1 LKSSGLPNEI
11 SLHDYTSCI
20 QSWRKCRN
28 IAHFHAQKPLLSDM
42 ASIMPQHEGGS
53 NVGFANLVIWILAR
67 GPEYSEL
74 VAAAV
79 HLIPGIKK
87 NVLLRNPVPDFLAF
101 TYVIDPDE
109 LIFNK

>member
-1 LKSSGLPNEI
+1 MP
-11 SLHDYTSCI
+11 
-20 QSWRKCRN
+20 
-28 IAHFHAQKPLLSDM
+28 
-42 ASIMPQHEGGS
+42 SIMPQHEGGS

-101 TYVIDPDE
+101 TYVIDTDDLMCISKSLRKPVARDR
-109 LIFNK
+109 FPAFS